1 MPYDDDGVVP
11 KCNWHCMQ
19 TTARNNRGSLR
30 GRKFSDLFCHL
41 QALVIVGISLCP
53 QTEENSPTCSAIC
66 KGTYKTGLEDEDNAS
81 WLSDGKAKTEI
92 TFLAGGSAGLKPA
105 SRGDWMG
112 QKWDARLGFV
122 KMRMMADSDAKK
134 TCAVPITDKKSGDA
148 PGFKKLPDEALQS
161 IGNSANVTTSEEL
174 SVGCDG
180 AYDADDNLEKCDKQN
195 VTPIVP
201 VGRNFSPCTS
211 GNKAR
216 RKQGLSH
223 LGNCKMNP
231 DNIKSFGNLAEEK
244 EEHESQKQ
252 RKKDV
257 GFGNRRPA
265 GTAISTFKR
274 GPSGN
279 VSARAWRNAIMET
292 KFKVM
297 TYSLMT
303 DDALEQKTN
312 RNQMA
317 MYFEN
322 ESARQNWETE
332 LLI

>member
-1 MPYDDDGVVP
+1 MSEKKYDDRKYIPRGKYRALCLDDAIMPRGAEQINKSKVGAP
-11 KCNWHCMQ
+11 FAYSDACLMMMALFRNAIG
-19 TTARNNRGSLR
+19 TACRQ
-30 GRKFSDLFCHL
+30 L
-41 QALVIVGISLCP
+41 QGIIEEISG
-53 QTEENSPTCSAIC
+53 EENSPTCSAIC

-134 TCAVPITDKKSGDA
+134 TCAVPIADEKSGDA

-161 IGNSANVTTSEEL
+161 IGNSANVTAPEE
-174 SVGCDG
+174 SPVGCDG

-216 RKQGLSH
+216 RKQGLSPVQYDAGPNMGD
-223 LGNCKMNP
+223 LWKQGK
-231 DNIKSFGNLAEEK
+231 K
-244 EEHESQKQ
+244 E
-252 RKKDV
+252 
-257 GFGNRRPA
+257 A
-265 GTAISTFKR
+265 GTVT
-274 GPSGN
+274 
-279 VSARAWRNAIMET
+279 AW
-292 KFKVM
+292 
-297 TYSLMT
+297 
-303 DDALEQKTN
+303 
-312 RNQMA
+312 
-317 MYFEN
+317 
-322 ESARQNWETE
+322 
-332 LLI
+332 